1 MLKTAAMKYGLLFA
15 NVGPFGEPDGA
26 AELGAI
32 CEEVGIESV
41 WTVEHVVVPTGYASE
56 YPYAR
61 SGRMAGGEDSPI
73 PDPLV
78 WLTWVAAHTTTL
90 RLATGILI
98 LPQRNPV
105 VLAKEVATLDRL
117 SKGRV
122 TLGIGVG
129 WLREEFDAL
138 GVPFAERG
146 ARTDEH
152 VAVMRAAVERRVG
165 RLRRRVHHARRR
177 QRRSRTRSQASVPI
191 VVGGHSPAAA
201 RRAGR
206 LGDGFFPAQGR
217 LGRARARD
225 ARRGDRRRPRPGRD
239 RDHAR
244 RRHGP
249 RQRAAA
255 WPTRAPTASSSRRS
269 PSTAAGLRD
278 ALARF
283 ADEVI
288 TKVA

>member
-15 NVGPFGEPDGA
+15 NTGPFGEPDGA
-26 AELGAI
+26 AELGTV
-32 CEEVGIESV
+32 CEEAGLESV
-41 WTVEHVVVPTGYASE
+41 WTVEHVVVPSGYASE

-61 SGRMAGGEDSPI
+61 GGRMAGTEQSPI

-78 WLTWVAAHTTTL
+78 WLTWVGAHTTTL
-90 RLATGILI
+90 GLATGVMI

-105 VLAKEVATLDRL
+105 VLAKEVATLDVL

-138 GVPFAERG
+138 SVPFDERA

-152 VAVMRAAVERRVG
+152 VAVMRAVWSGAAVDFDGEFTTLVG
-165 RLRRRVHHARRR
+165 ANVFP
-177 QRRSRTRSQASVPI
+177 QPVQPSVPI
-191 VVGGHSPAAA
+191 VVGGHSAAAA

-206 LGDGFFPAQGR
+206 IGDGFFPAK
-217 LGRARARD
+217 
-225 ARRGDRRRPRPGRD
+225 GDWAVLEP
-239 RDHAR
+239 AM
-244 RRHGP
+244 
-249 RQRAAA
+249 RAAA
-255 WPTRAPTASSSRRS
+255 VDAGRDPDAIEITRGGAMDRDTVQRFADEGTDRFVIPPLAYN
-269 PSTAAGLRD
+269 AAGLRD

-283 ADEVI
+283 ADEVM

>member
-15 NVGPFGEPDGA
+15 NTGPFAEPDGA
-26 AELGAI
+26 AELGTV
-32 CEEVGIESV
+32 CEEVGLESV
-41 WTVEHVVVPTGYASE
+41 WTVEHVVVPTGYTSE
-56 YPYAR
+56 YPYSR
-61 SGRMAGGEDSPI
+61 NGRMPGTEDNPI

-78 WLTWVAAHTTTL
+78 WLTWIGAHTTAL

-129 WLREEFDAL
+129 WLREEFDAI
-138 GVPFAERG
+138 GVPFSER
-146 ARTDEH
+146 APRTDEH
-152 VAVMRAAVERRVG
+152 VAVMRAVWSGASVDFDGNFTTLVG
-165 RLRRRVHHARRR
+165 ANVFPHPA
-177 QRRSRTRSQASVPI
+177 QASVPI
-191 VVGGHSPAAA
+191 VVGGHSVAAA

-206 LGDGFFPAQGR
+206 LGDGFFPGKGGCTELEPAM
-217 LGRARARD
+217 
-225 ARRGDRRRPRPGRD
+225 
-239 RDHAR
+239 
-244 RRHGP
+244 
-249 RQRAAA
+249 RAAA
-255 WPTRAPTASSSRRS
+255 KEAGRDPDAIEITRGGAMDRDTVQRMADEGTDRFVIPPLAYDG
-269 PSTAAGLRD
+269 PGLRD

-283 ADEVI
+283 ADEVM

>member
-1 MLKTAAMKYGLLFA
+1 VLKTAPMKYGLLFA

-26 AELGAI
+26 AELGVI
-32 CEEVGIESV
+32 CEEVGLESV
-41 WTVEHVVVPTGYASE
+41 WTVEHVVVPTDYASE
-56 YPYAR
+56 YPYAS
-61 SGRMAGGEDSPI
+61 SGRMAGTEHSPI

-146 ARTDEH
+146 PRTDEH
-152 VAVMRAAVERRVG
+152 VAVMRALWSGESVDFAGEFTSLTGANVFPHPAQE
-165 RLRRRVHHARRR
+165 
-177 QRRSRTRSQASVPI
+177 SVPI
-191 VVGGHSPAAA
+191 VVGGHSTAAA

-206 LGDGFFPAQGR
+206 LGDGFFPGK
-217 LGRARARD
+217 
-225 ARRGDRRRPRPGRD
+225 GDWAELEP
-239 RDHAR
+239 AM
-244 RRHGP
+244 
-249 RQRAAA
+249 RAAA
-255 WPTRAPTASSSRRS
+255 VDAGRDPDAIEITRGGAMDRDSVQRLADEGTDRFTVPPLAFD
-269 PSTAAGLRD
+269 PAGLRD

-283 ADEVI
+283 ADEVM

>member
-1 MLKTAAMKYGLLFA
+1 MKYGMLFA

-26 AELGAI
+26 ARLGAI
-32 CEEVGIESV
+32 AEESGLESV
-41 WTVEHVVVPTGYASE
+41 WTVEHVVVPTGYTSE
-56 YPYAR
+56 YPYSRDGKMPGSEAN
-61 SGRMAGGEDSPI
+61 PI

-78 WLTWVAAHTTTL
+78 WLTWVGAHTTTL

-117 SKGRV
+117 TKGRV

-129 WLREEFDAL
+129 WLEEEFDAI
-138 GVPFAERG
+138 GVPFAERA

-152 VAVMRAAVERRVG
+152 VAVMRALWSGASVDFAG
-165 RLRRRVHHARRR
+165 DFTQLRGANVFPQPVH
-177 QRRSRTRSQASVPI
+177 QAVPI
-191 VVGGHSPAAA
+191 VVGGHTLAAA

-206 LGDGFFPAQGR
+206 LGDGFFPGKGDWDAQR
-217 LGRARARD
+217 VAM
-225 ARRGDRRRPRPGRD
+225 
-239 RDHAR
+239 
-244 RRHGP
+244 
-249 RQRAAA
+249 RAAA
-255 WPTRAPTASSSRRS
+255 EEAGRDADAIEITRGGAMDRDSVQAMFDEGLDRFVIPPLAFD
-269 PSTAAGLRD
+269 PDGLRD

-288 TKVA
+288 TKVG